1 VFGNLKANFFSVDFS
16 SPGPGDL
23 EQHVPERPDRPVG
36 VRGVRQDLQAQE
48 RCGSSCGRQGTA
60 KIQKFIKSRQV
71 LF

>member
-1 VFGNLKANFFSVDFS
+1 MFGNLKVNFFFVDIS

-48 RCGSSCGRQGTA
+48 RCGSSCGRQGNA
-60 KIQKFIKSRQV
+60 KSRK
-71 LF
+71 LAKF